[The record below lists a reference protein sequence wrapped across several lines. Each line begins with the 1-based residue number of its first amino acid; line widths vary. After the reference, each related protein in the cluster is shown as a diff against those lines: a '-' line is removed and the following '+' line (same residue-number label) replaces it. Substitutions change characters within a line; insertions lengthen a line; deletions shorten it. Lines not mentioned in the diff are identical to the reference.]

1 MADAGKIIDR
11 IRGRGANVMLDGSK
25 LVVVNREKL
34 PDGALDYIR
43 QHGKEIASFLGAESE
58 FEERAAIIEFDGG
71 LSRPAAEYLTH
82 LLLSS
87 PPADVSPAD
96 WTWFAGKASQVL
108 DSKPMR
114 SAA

>member
-1 MADAGKIIDR
+1 MADAGKILDR
-11 IRGRGANVMLDGSK
+11 IRAHGANVMLDGPK
-25 LVVVNREKL
+25 LVIVNREKL
-34 PDGALDYIR
+34 PAGALDFIR
-43 QHGKEIASFLGAESE
+43 QHGKEIAAFLGTESE

-87 PPADVSPAD
+87 APTDISPAD
-96 WTWFAGKASQVL
+96 WTWFVGKASQVL
-108 DSKPMR
+108 DSVPMR